1 MLQPQLFGPF
11 RNEGLFTDHYLQD
24 VLPKTPDLWDL
35 SDLEAVRQELLA
47 LWQDQAG
54 QVARYSEAQLEENF
68 IRPVLKALGH
78 VWEVQPRAGQHRPD
92 YGFFPDDD
100 TRRGLLP
107 ADGRREYWSHALAV
121 GDAKS
126 WELKLD
132 KAAGDGNG
140 WDFLNPSFQV
150 GQYYLAETGCRWAI
164 LTNGRCWRLYAGD
177 PKPDMQRFY
186 EVDLPALLGGGD
198 PQALAYFVLFFRRQ
212 AFMPDP
218 AGQSFLDGVRAESD
232 LAANKLRE
240 NVQEGV
246 YRALLA
252 ACRGFANHSPNNLP
266 EGGLEAIYDN
276 ALVFLYR
283 LLFVLYAEAGELLPL
298 RENVQYRDRYSL
310 HAITQEVASSPGSF
324 LEGVVTVWPKLKA
337 LFGVIDRGHPG
348 LGVPAY
354 NGGLFDP
361 QKHPFLDE
369 YELADRHVAQV
380 VDLLARTKDDKGEL
394 RPVDYR
400 DLGVR
405 HLGSIYEGLLEY
417 KLALATEPMVVIRDA
432 GKEKW
437 VPAAGVP
444 KATGER
450 CEAGELYLVT
460 DKGERKA
467 TGSYYTPQFIVDY
480 IVENTLG
487 PLVDRCATSQDILNL
502 KVLDPAMGS
511 GHFLVKVTDFLAGKL
526 VERGH
531 QGDADPSEDSDL
543 SRLKRVVVER
553 CIYGVDLNPL
563 AVELAKLSLWLDT
576 VAKGQPLSFL
586 DHHLRCGNSLIGA
599 RVDDLR
605 YPPQARRARGR
616 QAARDQADGAQTLF
630 DESDFTQHMS
640 RLVFGFGQ
648 IAQGLS
654 NSREAVQVK
663 GKILADIDQAERKR
677 FREIGDLWCSAYFGN
692 EVDARLYS
700 LLSGVLQRGQEHL
713 SPYER
718 EALQGS
724 RALASQYRFFHWELE
739 FPEVFF
745 DEHGRR
751 DPQGGFEA
759 VVGNPPWE
767 RMKLQEN
774 EFFALRE
781 PTIALAPTAA
791 RRKAL
796 IAALPQTNPVLWTEY
811 QQAKAQADRE
821 MAWTRNSGQYP
832 FMGRGDTNLY
842 AVMTE
847 RGRSLLAPHG
857 REGFVVPSGI
867 ATDNTTSAF
876 FADLVETKTLQVL
889 LDFEN
894 REGLFPDV
902 HREQKFSVILFTGG
916 EAQEEIACGFFLHN
930 AGDLVDPERVF
941 PLHPEDCAL
950 MNPNTLTCP
959 VFRTR
964 QDLELTRG
972 IYQRVPVLVR
982 ETKAG
987 EENPWGIRYLRMFD
1001 MTNDAELFCTATELE
1016 AEGFYPVPGSVWRKG
1031 EAAYLPL
1038 YEGKMIWHFDHRYAN
1053 ALDSEEATRSVQAAE
1068 AVTQEQKADVGFSAS
1083 PRYWVPEADFRRL
1096 VGPTSPKWFLGFR
1109 DIVNPNNART
1119 FVATIIPPVAV
1130 GNKLPLLLPQDDC
1143 PRHLVPALAANLCAF
1158 VFDYVARR
1166 KIGSRSANWFAVA
1179 QLPVLPPER
1188 YEEDFHGV
1196 RLGDFIGE
1204 RVLELS
1210 YTAHDLAGFA
1220 EDMGYVGGEGKPR
1233 PPFPWDEERRLHLRC
1248 QLDALYF
1255 HLYGLTR
1262 EEADYVLGTFPIV
1275 QRHDQE
1281 RYGRFRTRDLILYY
1295 YNAYSAGDMEAW
1307 VQG

>member
-1 MLQPQLFGPF
+1 MLQQQLRFAPF
-11 RNEGLFTDHYLQD
+11 RNQGLFTDHYLQD
-24 VLPKTPDLWDL
+24 VLPEEAELWT
-35 SDLEAVRQELLA
+35 LEGLDQVRAELA
-47 LWQDQAG
+47 GLWQREAG
-54 QVARYSEAQLEENF
+54 KVAGYNEAQLEEHF
-68 IRPVLKALGH
+68 IRPVLQVLGQ
-78 VWEVQPRAGQHRPD
+78 VWEVQPAAGSHQPD
-92 YGFFPDDD
+92 YGFF
-100 TRRGLLP
+100 
-107 ADGRREYWSHALAV
+107 ADGATRDEAKRRDRNGGKVYWSHALAV
-121 GDAKS
+121 GDAKT
-126 WELKLD
+126 WERKLD
-132 KAAGDGNG
+132 KQLAGGG
-140 WDFLNPSFQV
+140 AWDFVNPSFQV
-150 GQYYLAETGCRWAI
+150 YYYLAETGCRWAL
-164 LTNGRCWRLYAGD
+164 LTNGRHWRLYSGD
-177 PKPDMQRFY
+177 PKPDMQAFY
-186 EVDLPALLGGGD
+186 EVDLPALLEQGEPAD
-198 PQALAYFVLFFRRQ
+198 LAYFWLFFRGQ
-212 AFMPDP
+212 AFLPDP
-218 AGQSFLDGVRAESD
+218 DGHSFLDRVRAESD
-232 LAANKLRE
+232 LAADKLRE
-240 NVQEGV
+240 DVQEGV
-246 YRALLA
+246 YRALLE
-252 ACRGFANHSPNNLP
+252 ACRGFVGHTPNGLAEN
-266 EGGLEAIYDN
+266 GLEAVYDN

-283 LLFVLYAEAGELLPL
+283 LLFVLYAEAAELLPL
-298 RENVQYRDRYSL
+298 RDNAQYHDLYSL
-310 HAITQEVASSPGSF
+310 HAIKQAVADNPGAF
-324 LEGVVTVWPKLKA
+324 PEGIATVWPKLKA

-361 QKHPFLDE
+361 AKHPFLDQ
-369 YELADRHVAQV
+369 YEMADQQVARV
-380 VDLLARTKDDKGEL
+380 VDLLARTPEGTF
-394 RPVDYR
+394 VDYR

-417 KLALATEPMVVIRDA
+417 KLALATEPMAVIRDQ

-437 VPAAGVP
+437 VPAASATRP
-444 KATGER
+444 TGER
-450 CEAGELYLVT
+450 CDTGELYLVT
-460 DKGERKA
+460 DKGERKT
-467 TGSYYTPQFIVDY
+467 TGSYYTPQFIVEY
-480 IVENTLG
+480 IVEHTLG
-487 PLVDRCATSQDILNL
+487 PLVETCQTAEQVLQL

-511 GHFLVKVTDFLAGKL
+511 GHFLVEATDFLARKL
-526 VERGH
+526 AEPGLY
-531 QGDADPSEDSDL
+531 QGEDQTDESDL
-543 SRLKRVVVER
+543 SQLKRLVVER

-616 QAARDQADGAQTLF
+616 QAARDQERGAQALF
-630 DESDFTQHMS
+630 DEGDFTQHMS

-654 NSREAVQVK
+654 NSREAVQAK
-663 GKILADIDQAERKR
+663 GQILADIEQADGKR
-677 FREIGDLWCSAYFGN
+677 FKEIGNLWCSAYFSN
-692 EVDARLYS
+692 AVDARRYS
-700 LLSGVLQRGQEHL
+700 LLSGVLQRGDEPL
-713 SPYER
+713 SPDER
-718 EALQGS
+718 TALQGS
-724 RALASQYRFFHWELE
+724 RELAGRYRFLHWELE
-739 FPEVFF
+739 FPVVFF

-751 DPQGGFEA
+751 NPQGGFDA
-759 VVGNPPWE
+759 VIGNPPWE
-767 RMKLQEN
+767 RMKLQET

-796 IAALPQTNPVLWTEY
+796 IAALPQTAPELWTEY
-811 QQAKAQADRE
+811 QQAKAQADLE
-821 MAWTRNSGQYP
+821 LAWTRNSGQYP

-876 FADLVETKTLQVL
+876 FADLIETQTLQVL

-916 EAQEEIACGFFLHN
+916 EAQDEIACGFFLHN

-959 VFRTR
+959 IFRTR

-982 ETKAG
+982 ETEAG
-987 EENPWGIRYLRMFD
+987 DENPWAIRYSTMFH
-1001 MTNDAELFCTATELE
+1001 MTNDSELFCTATELE

-1031 EAAYLPL
+1031 EAVYLPL

-1053 ALDSEEATRSVQAAE
+1053 ALDSDEMSRSAQASEAITTA
-1068 AVTQEQKADVGFSAS
+1068 QKSDPGFLAS
-1083 PRYWVPEADFRRL
+1083 PRYWVPAAECIARLSEAPRYAI
-1096 VGPTSPKWFLGFR
+1096 GFR
-1109 DIVNPNNART
+1109 NIVNPNNART
-1119 FVATIIPPVAV
+1119 FIATVIPVAAA
-1130 GNKLPLLLPQDDC
+1130 GNSLPLLLLAKELAP
-1143 PRHLVPALAANLCAF
+1143 LSGILAANLSVF
-1158 VFDYVARR
+1158 VFDYTTRL
-1166 KIGSRSANWFAVA
+1166 KIGSRNANWFAVE
-1179 QLPVLPPER
+1179 QLPVLPPAR

-1196 RLGDFIGE
+1196 RLGDFIGQ

-1220 EDMGYVGGEGKPR
+1220 EDMGYVDQQGKPR

-1262 EEADYVLGTFPIV
+1262 DEADYVLGTFPIV

-1281 RYGRFRTRDLILYY
+1281 RYGRFRTRDLILHY
-1295 YNAYSAGDMEAW
+1295 YNAYAAGDMAAL